1 MHEVKDFIPEGMEA
15 LDVLRGD
22 LTGDGRSDALLI
34 ATAPSKSGEKLGQGQ
49 PRIVILI
56 VQDKDGSLRQ
66 AGRNAKIVPC
76 ERCGGIAGDPY
87 AYARIENGTSS
98 SLSRAARASDG
109 QMTIA
114 SATSPRRRLG
124 CWTTWSAKSPIPR
137 ATNTSAS
144 NLDQRTWVLSH
155 SPISIRRAFPRSSL
169 RTERWAWDA
178 GSKEVM
184 ACADRQALSFNVA
197 EK

>member
-87 AYARIENGTSS
+87 AYARIENGTFVISVS
-98 SLSRAARASDG
+98 GGSR
-109 QMTIA
+109 
-114 SATSPRRRLG
+114 
-124 CWTTWSAKSPIPR
+124 
-137 ATNTSAS
+137 
-144 NLDQRTWVLSH
+144 
-155 SPISIRRAFPRSSL
+155 
-169 RTERWAWDA
+169 ERWADDYRFGYVAAQKTWLLDNVVR
-178 GSKEVM
+178 EVTDT
-184 ACADRQALSFNVA
+184 ASDQHKRIELGPKDLGTVTFADFDPASLPTVELAN
-197 EK
+197 